1 MREDWIEIELG
12 KICNINMGQSP
23 PSSTYNDKGEGMPFF
38 QGKAEFTELYPVVK
52 KWCTAPK
59 KTAKVNDILIS
70 VRAPVGAT
78 NKTNIDCAI
87 GRGLAAITYPFGN
100 NYLWFYLKFI
110 ERALDDQGT
119 GTTFKA
125 ISGNILKSQKIPFA
139 PLPEQKSLVSKI
151 EQLFSELDNGIA
163 NLKSAKEKLEVYRQ
177 AVLKKAFEGE
187 LTKEWRKKQ
196 TELPSAEDLSN
207 QITFGRNKLYE
218 NQIKEWQQDLVE
230 WNSKRKQY
238 KKPSKPKKL
247 DVPEPPNSDH
257 ENKKWNIPKSWIWTQ
272 LGVIA
277 FITKLAGFEYTKYVS
292 YSENG
297 DLPVIK
303 AENAGLNGF
312 KRTNYSKVKSEDVSF
327 LKRSKLL
334 GGELIIVFV
343 GAGTGNVA
351 LVPKDQNYFLGP
363 NIGMAR
369 PYLNVEPRFLELF
382 FRSNFGKNL
391 MMATAKAVAQ
401 PSLSMG
407 TIRQSPVVFPSVRE
421 QRQIVSEIE
430 SRLSV
435 SNKLAE
441 SINESL
447 EKSEALRQSI
457 LKRAFSGELLTEKEL
472 EACKQDADWEPAEK
486 LLERIHVGEKVKTKN
501 LSNAE

>member
-12 KICNINMGQSP
+12 KICNISMGQSP

-177 AVLKKAFEGE
+177 SVLKKAFEPLSKSEYLVDIAEVKRGKSKHRPRNDKSLFGGKYPFIQTGE
-187 LTKEWRKKQ
+187 IRSANGGTINSYKTTYSKKGLNQSKLWPKGTLCLTIAANIGE
-196 TELPSAEDLSN
+196 TAFLGFDACFPDSVVGINPIEE
-207 QITFGRNKLYE
+207 
-218 NQIKEWQQDLVE
+218 
-230 WNSKRKQY
+230 
-238 KKPSKPKKL
+238 KL
-247 DVPEPPNSDH
+247 D
-257 ENKKWNIPKSWIWTQ
+257 KK
-272 LGVIA
+272 
-277 FITKLAGFEYTKYVS
+277 
-292 YSENG
+292 
-297 DLPVIK
+297 
-303 AENAGLNGF
+303 
-312 KRTNYSKVKSEDVSF
+312 
-327 LKRSKLL
+327 
-334 GGELIIVFV
+334 
-343 GAGTGNVA
+343 
-351 LVPKDQNYFLGP
+351 
-363 NIGMAR
+363 
-369 PYLNVEPRFLELF
+369 YLNFYIQKIKIEIDSQASATAQKNINVKFLE
-382 FRSNFGKNL
+382 
-391 MMATAKAVAQ
+391 
-401 PSLSMG
+401 SLQIPLPNNVMEQIS
-407 TIRQSPVVFPSVRE
+407 ISQKIEHQFSVCD
-421 QRQIVSEIE
+421 
-430 SRLSV
+430 
-435 SNKLAE
+435 KLAE

-472 EACKQDADWEPAEK
+472 EACKQEADWEPAEK
-486 LLERIHVGEKVKTKN
+486 LLEKIKN
-501 LSNAE
+501 K